1 MNERPM
7 TSPHSPTLT
16 PADIA
21 RVALKRLAE
30 LGLPPTPENY
40 TKFYNAIAAIKS
52 PTDKSDAELKSA
64 YQVLFRVSDV
74 LDGMSDTSETL
85 LEDLVRGGEV
95 MSQSL
100 DALRSRTDPT
110 AVKEVLS
117 TLIESTDSVCQTV
130 SNSHRDLQELKSAVD
145 KIQSDLAINR
155 KTLEQDPL
163 TGALNRQGLEH
174 MLAREVKRARRGQL
188 ALSVAIIDLDDF
200 KQVNDRFGHLVGDKV
215 LVHFA
220 SVTKA
225 VLRESDL
232 LVRYGG
238 EEFLLLLPETD
249 LNGARFLIDRLR
261 QVNLKTPF
269 FHQSQHVDIRF
280 SAGVAELK
288 MEENGHAML
297 IRADEAMYR
306 AKHEGRDRVIFA
318 D

>member
-1 MNERPM
+1 M
-7 TSPHSPTLT
+7 TPPHSPTLT

-21 RVALKRLAE
+21 RIALKRLAE

-52 PTDKSDAELKSA
+52 PTDKSDEELKSA

-74 LDGMSDTSETL
+74 LDDMAETSESL
-85 LEDLVRGGEV
+85 LADLERGGEM

-100 DALRSRTDPT
+100 GVIRSTTDRKRIEDALN
-110 AVKEVLS
+110 A
-117 TLIESTDSVCQTV
+117 LIESTDSVCQTV
-130 SNSHRDLQELKSAVD
+130 SSSQRDLVELKQAVD

-174 MLAREVKRARRGQL
+174 TLSKEVKRARRAGH
-188 ALSVAIIDLDDF
+188 ALTVAIVDLDEF

-215 LVHFA
+215 LLHFA
-220 SVTKA
+220 TVVKA
-225 VLRESDL
+225 VLRESDT

-238 EEFLLLLPETD
+238 EEFLLLLPETAGE
-249 LNGARFLIDRLR
+249 GARFLIDRLR
-261 QVNLKTPF
+261 QVNAKTPF
-269 FHQSQHVDIRF
+269 FHQNNHIDIRF
-280 SAGVAELK
+280 STGATQLRAD
-288 MEENGHAML
+288 ENGHAML
-297 IRADEAMYR
+297 IRADEAMYK
-306 AKHEGRDRVIFA
+306 AKNGGRDQVVYV